1 MKSHLLRV
9 LALPLVSL
17 VMLGAAPRAEAQAY
31 PSKPIRMFVGYSAG
45 GAVDIIARVLGQQIS
60 TSVGQ
65 PVIVENK
72 PGAGTNIAMRA
83 LIESSPDGYTLMLAA
98 NALAANP
105 ALYAPP
111 PFDPARDVT
120 PISLVGRVPVV
131 IAVNA
136 QSEINSLAKLIATAK
151 AKPDSVTFG
160 SPGNGS
166 TPHLAMELFERV
178 AGISL
183 THVPYKGGAQAITDT
198 LSGQLQA
205 VATNALEVLPQAKA
219 GKLRVLAVMSPG
231 RSPLFPDAPTVAES
245 GYPGFEAA
253 VWYGVI
259 GPAGMPAPVAD
270 RLYEEVQKALRTPE
284 VRDRLAS
291 AGGEV
296 MPVTREQFAKMI
308 NAERAR
314 YEKLI
319 REAGIKPD

>member
-1 MKSHLLRV
+1 MRSRLLPL
-9 LALPLVSL
+9 LALLASL
-17 VMLGAAPRAEAQAY
+17 VPCAQAQTW
-31 PSKPIRMFVGYSAG
+31 PAKPVRMIVGYTAG
-45 GAVDIIARVLGQQIS
+45 GAVDIIARVVGQQVAAS
-60 TSVGQ
+60 TGQ

-83 LIESSPDGYTLMLAA
+83 LIESPADGYTLMMAA

-105 ALYAPP
+105 ALFQPP

-136 QSEINSLAKLIATAK
+136 QSDLTSLAKLIAVAK
-151 AKPDSVTFG
+151 EKPDWVNFG

-166 TPHLAMELFERV
+166 TPHLAVELFERA
-178 AGISL
+178 AGIRL
-183 THVPYKGGAQAITDT
+183 THVPYRGGAQAMTDV
-198 LSGQLQA
+198 LGGQVQA
-205 VATNALEVLPQAKA
+205 VAVNALEVQPHVKT

-231 RSPLFPDAPTVAES
+231 RSALFPDVPTIAES
-245 GYPGFEAA
+245 GFPGFEAA

-259 GPAGMPAPVAD
+259 GPGAMPAPVVA
-270 RLYEEVQKALRTPE
+270 RIHEEVQRALRSAE
-284 VRDRLAS
+284 VRERLAS

-296 MPVTREQFAKMI
+296 LPASTEQFAAMVA
-308 NAERAR
+308 AERAR

>member
-1 MKSHLLRV
+1 
-9 LALPLVSL
+9 
-17 VMLGAAPRAEAQAY
+17 
-31 PSKPIRMFVGYSAG
+31 
-45 GAVDIIARVLGQQIS
+45 
-60 TSVGQ
+60 
-65 PVIVENK
+65 
-72 PGAGTNIAMRA
+72 
-83 LIESSPDGYTLMLAA
+83 
-98 NALAANP
+98 
-105 ALYAPP
+105 
-111 PFDPARDVT
+111 
-120 PISLVGRVPVV
+120 
-131 IAVNA
+131 
-136 QSEINSLAKLIATAK
+136 
-151 AKPDSVTFG
+151 
-160 SPGNGS
+160 
-166 TPHLAMELFERV
+166 V